1 MIAMAKITV
10 TVKNIDGK
18 VLSGANVTYGVNGL
32 PVKGVTDDNGIYVA
46 NGLPAKSYAVTAS
59 INGYVAQTEGVVLS
73 DDDEKSVDFTL
84 AAQNATVSAVEQAL
98 TGVVSSVTAK
108 AATATSW
115 DEVYGNAKTAMTD
128 LGAGLDKGV
137 ALAELTTLINNAKT
151 MAFTEVDAYESAL
164 MIKRHTLPFWQCVGI
179 DFELLAIEAAKLTI
193 SIELNKLLATAKAKY
208 SV

>member
-10 TVKNIDGK
+10 TVKSVDGK

-32 PVKGVTDDNGIYVA
+32 PVKGVTDANGVYVA

-59 INGYVAQTEGVVLS
+59 INGYVAQTEGVVLGEN
-73 DDDEKSVDFTL
+73 DEKSVDFTL

-98 TGVVSSVTAK
+98 TGVVTSVTAK
-108 AATATSW
+108 ASTATSW
-115 DEVYGNAKTAMTD
+115 DEVYGNAKGAMAD
-128 LGAGLDKGV
+128 LGAGIDKGV
-137 ALAELTTLINNAKT
+137 PLAELTTLINNAKNA
-151 MAFTEVDAYESAL
+151 AFTQVDEYESAL
-164 MIKRHTLPFWQCVGI
+164 MIKRHTLPFWQCAGI

-193 SIELNKLLATAKAKY
+193 SIEINKLLATAKQKY